1 MEKLPTPDQEE
12 DGPAPEAA
20 RTSIIFPFI
29 LLALLLIGGAGI
41 YFALEKSPPPP
52 SAPAPAAVVPPLP
65 QAMAAAPTHVPPVKP
80 PGPSATPAQPAIPPA
95 PPDHRSP
102 KELMASLTQ
111 IDGQTPLTADQA
123 QAWKQALQQLVRH
136 GPAAV
141 PAIQEFL
148 AQSQGSNYSG
158 LNGLAQLGYPSLRAG
173 LIDALAQIGGTE
185 ATAAMLQILQS
196 SAVPSDVADLAKALG
211 PSASGEYQQE
221 FLAAIRLQLF
231 AAQQPQAGRD
241 TDVAPLFQVLA
252 AQAANGAQVAQDIQ
266 QYGAAWSFYSAIT
279 LANLPGRN
287 RPPRPRPDGADPGGG
302 PDRRPGF
309 PGSDGPGQ
317 SPGPGQPLL
326 DLAKNGAAQDDAL
339 STVAPFLAGRQYLL
353 PSAADQIPAG
363 ASVQSIHM
371 NSGNQNFLS
380 YQVSSPPSSLSRW
393 PPWINSSKSSPPPMP
408 TPSRPCSSRKA
419 PFPAQQQNNRITPP
433 SLRP

>member
-1 MEKLPTPDQEE
+1 MNGKTPNARPGR

-111 IDGQTPLTADQA
+111 IDGQNPLTADQA

-211 PSASGEYQQE
+211 PSATGEYQQE

-231 AAQQPQAGRD
+231 AAQQPQASRD

-279 LANLPGRN
+279 LANLPGGTGL
-287 RPPRPRPDGADPGGG
+287 PALAQMAQTPGA
-302 PDRRPGF
+302 
-309 PGSDGPGQ
+309 GQ
-317 SPGPGQPLL
+317 TVALDSLAQMALANPQALAALL

-353 PSAADQIPAG
+353 PSAAGQIPPG

-380 YQVSSPPSSLSRW
+380 YQVSSPALLPRQMAALDQLLQVI
-393 PPWINSSKSSPPPMP
+393 PP
-408 TPSRPCSSRKA
+408 A
-419 PFPAQQQNNRITPP
+419 DADALQALQQQKSALSSATAK
-433 SLRP
+433 